1 MWDKRRLRA
10 AIVKACVAG
19 LPGPRRAGR
28 GFTLVEL
35 VVVVCIVAVSAA
47 LLVDRLR
54 FYQEAAEK
62 AAMEY
67 TVGAVRSGLQLRVA
81 AMLIRGEERNIES
94 LARANPVDWL
104 VGPPPGYRGEFRALQ
119 PAVPRGSWYFDAT
132 RSELVYVPDLD
143 GHLKV
148 LADGSKRLR
157 FRVRFEIARAEP
169 DSERKRLAFTGMRVE
184 PATPY
189 TWF

>member
-1 MWDKRRLRA
+1 LRA
-10 AIVKACVAG
+10 AIVKAFVAG
-19 LPGPRRAGR
+19 SSGPRRAGR

-35 VVVVCIVAVSAA
+35 IVVVCIVALTAA

-67 TVGAVRSGLQLRVA
+67 TVAALRSALQLQVA
-81 AMLIRGEERNIES
+81 VMLIRGEERNIES
-94 LARANPVDWL
+94 LARVNPVDWL
-104 VGPPPGYRGEFRALQ
+104 MEPPRGYRGEFRAPQ
-119 PAVPRGSWYFDAT
+119 PVVPRGSWYFDAS
-132 RSELVYVPDLD
+132 RSELVYVPNLD
-143 GHLKV
+143 GHLER

-157 FRVRFEIARAEP
+157 FRVQLEF
-169 DSERKRLAFTGMRVE
+169 E
-184 PATPY
+184 PAKRSSGRSRGILTAIRIERVMPY